1 MVYFSKIYL
10 MPTSPSLML
19 FKRPIAWRNFKP
31 GVELSPVNRV
41 ENFCDY
47 MDDFNPGVETLY

>member
-10 MPTSPSLML
+10 MPPFPSLML
-19 FKRPIAWRNFKP
+19 FKRPIACRNFNP

-41 ENFCDY
+41 GNFCDY
-47 MDDFNPGVETLY
+47 MDDLNPGVETLY